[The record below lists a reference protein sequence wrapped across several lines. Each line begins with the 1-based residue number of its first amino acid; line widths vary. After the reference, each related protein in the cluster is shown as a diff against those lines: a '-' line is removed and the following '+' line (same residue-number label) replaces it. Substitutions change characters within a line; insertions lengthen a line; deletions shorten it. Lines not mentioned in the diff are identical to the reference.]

1 MDKIGFASQDAG
13 LAPSASDPLN
23 ATKSGKRRDESREM
37 NALAHGHEY
46 AMGENWSGQALSQ
59 EAEYVCLRRYPPA
72 PSGEVM
78 IL

>member
-1 MDKIGFASQDAG
+1 MDEIGFDSQDAG

-23 ATKSGKRRDESREM
+23 DTKSGKGRDMRREI
-37 NALAHGHEY
+37 NAFTHGHEY
-46 AMGENWSGQALSQ
+46 AVGENWSGQALSQ